1 MENAYIYTRVSTLIQ
16 VDGFSLEA
24 QEAEI
29 RAFAEARKINI
40 VGKYTDEGKS
50 GKNAEHR
57 SAFTQMMED
66 IRSKKDN
73 IHYVLVFKLSR
84 FARNTSD
91 TAKYLQE
98 LSSYGIGLLGIK
110 DGIDTST
117 VNGRLAIVHSG
128 RGALMA
134 NLNSE
139 NPHVGRK
146 FQEFVQTILKE
157 KYNTFFEQE
166 AAIPIGRP
174 PKEHKFDLANA
185 DRSIVAECKCY
196 TWTDSGNV
204 PSAKLMGLDEA
215 VFYFGFLPSGTK
227 KLLCMKKAVFRGKQ
241 ETLAEYYVRA
251 HGHLLEDVS
260 VIEIS
265 DDGTIKIVRDGSLT
279 PAEPY

>member
-1 MENAYIYTRVSTLIQ
+1 MYTRVSTLIQ

-40 VGKYTDEGKS
+40 VGKYTDEGKP

-57 SAFTQMMED
+57 PAFTQMMED

-73 IHYVLVFKLSR
+73 IRYVLVFKLSR

-128 RGALMA
+128 QGALMA

-157 KYNTFFEQE
+157 KYNT
-166 AAIPIGRP
+166 
-174 PKEHKFDLANA
+174 
-185 DRSIVAECKCY
+185 
-196 TWTDSGNV
+196 
-204 PSAKLMGLDEA
+204 
-215 VFYFGFLPSGTK
+215 
-227 KLLCMKKAVFRGKQ
+227 
-241 ETLAEYYVRA
+241 
-251 HGHLLEDVS
+251 
-260 VIEIS
+260 
-265 DDGTIKIVRDGSLT
+265 
-279 PAEPY
+279 